1 MWRFY
6 SQPITYAGRTYY
18 LAGPAPGE
26 IKSAEVEI
34 EAQGMELDAHVDYAE
49 APRAFEINGV
59 GYVAHTKWWLVQLWG
74 MAAAIVLS
82 ALFML
87 AYGAYFQSS
96 MIGAAGAIFIVLAVS
111 IVVYVMSL
119 GRRDANKYPIG
130 GLL

>member
-1 MWRFY
+1 
-6 SQPITYAGRTYY
+6 
-18 LAGPAPGE
+18 
-26 IKSAEVEI
+26 
-34 EAQGMELDAHVDYAE
+34 
-49 APRAFEINGV
+49 
-59 GYVAHTKWWLVQLWG
+59 
-74 MAAAIVLS
+74 
-82 ALFML
+82 ML